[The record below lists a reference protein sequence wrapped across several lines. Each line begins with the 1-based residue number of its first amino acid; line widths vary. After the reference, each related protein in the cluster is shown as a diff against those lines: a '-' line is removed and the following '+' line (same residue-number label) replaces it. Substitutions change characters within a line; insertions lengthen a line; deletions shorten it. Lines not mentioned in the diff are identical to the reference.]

1 MVTVDPN
8 RKDAYGIPIPVI
20 HFRFGD
26 NDRAVWKDM
35 REKCAEI
42 LHESKAAFVVENDH
56 APTGFASHETGT
68 VRMGN
73 DRRKSVLNG
82 YCQSHDV
89 NNLFVVDGS
98 CFTTFPE
105 KNPTLT
111 IMALA
116 VRAARYIAGERR
128 KGNL

>member
-1 MVTVDPN
+1 VTVDPN

-56 APTGFASHETGT
+56 APTGLASHETGM

-82 YCQSHDV
+82 YCQSHDM

-98 CFTTFPE
+98 CFTTSPE

-116 VRAARYIAGERR
+116 VRTARYIGGERR